1 MSLSNERS
9 RALKLIVAIVTVL
22 LLGNLLTF
30 TTKSN
35 RYSESYPAVVCA
47 GNSSGQS
54 SVIALSSPKTQV
66 RKTGTSTLLYKDSRT
81 RRLSGNAQATV
92 IDSKAVTPISWQVRN
107 GVWAGGLT
115 CLAPVTSQWFVG
127 ATADVTSKGTL
138 SLVNSGLGRAL
149 VGVTLYTEAGIQS
162 EKIFAVKA
170 NSLMTMQLATLA
182 PGAKS
187 IAIHVKPQTG
197 RVNAF
202 VTDERGRGLQAL
214 GGDTVNSIEAPAKSL
229 VIPAIPQQTGRNSAL
244 PHTLRILFPGEVGST
259 INVEIASTDGTFS
272 PTGIDGKMIP
282 AGKVVDIPLN
292 VVMKSGKF
300 ALRLSAERPFVA
312 SVFTKT
318 IALGKRDFL
327 WSTAAPELIDS
338 TYSITGL
345 APLLVF
351 NGEEI
356 AVDLE
361 LTTIKGKKEK
371 VSVRGDEI
379 ATYQIPDRVRSF
391 EITKSSRKT
400 YGAALITSKSGFGYA
415 PLLPGSTLTRTS
427 IPRSN
432 IRVLIP

>member
-1 MSLSNERS
+1 MNN
-9 RALKLIVAIVTVL
+9 RALRLFAAITAVL

-47 GNSSGQS
+47 GNSAGQS

-66 RKTGTSTLLYKDSRT
+66 RKTGTSTMAFKDSRA
-81 RRLSGNAQATV
+81 RRLAGTAQATV
-92 IDSKAVTPISWQVRN
+92 IDAQAITPISWQVRT
-107 GVWAGGLT
+107 GVWGGGLT

-127 ATADVTSKGTL
+127 ATADLTSKGTL
-138 SLVNSGLGRAL
+138 SIANSGLGKAL
-149 VGVTLYTEAGIQS
+149 VGITVYTEAGVQAEQLVS
-162 EKIFAVKA
+162 VKA
-170 NSLMTMQLATLA
+170 NSLMTMQLSTLA

-187 IAIHVKPQTG
+187 IAIHIKPQTG

-202 VTDERGRGLQAL
+202 VIDERGRGLQAL
-214 GGDTVNSIEAPAKSL
+214 GGDTVNSMEAPAKSM
-229 VIPAIPQQTGRNSAL
+229 VIPAIPQQTGRNTSL
-244 PHTLRILFPGEVGST
+244 PHTLRVLFPGEVGAP

-292 VVMKSGKF
+292 VIMKSGKF
-300 ALRLSAERPFVA
+300 ALRLKSERPFVA

-318 IALGKRDFL
+318 TALRKTDFL
-327 WSTAAPELIDS
+327 WSTAVPPLTKSI
-338 TYSITGL
+338 YSITGM

-351 NGEEI
+351 TG
-356 AVDLE
+356 AVIDIDLE
-361 LTTIKGKKEK
+361 LTSIKGKKQR
-371 VSVRGDEI
+371 VSLRGDEI
-379 ATYQIPDRVRSF
+379 ATYQLSDRIRSF
-391 EITKSSRKT
+391 EILKTSDAT
-400 YGAALITSKSGFGYA
+400 YGAGLITSKSGFGYA
-415 PLLPGSTLTRTS
+415 PLVPGSTLTRTT